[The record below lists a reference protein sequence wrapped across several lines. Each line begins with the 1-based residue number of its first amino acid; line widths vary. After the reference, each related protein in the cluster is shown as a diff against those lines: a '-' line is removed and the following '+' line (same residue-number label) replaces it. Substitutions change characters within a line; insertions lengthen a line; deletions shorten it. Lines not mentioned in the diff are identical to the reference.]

1 MNADLRHTFRRFAEW
16 SASCVRCAF
25 HATTRRNVLSTGPFS
40 AVSDS
45 KVDMCEQPVVSIGS
59 SKRPSGVAGEL
70 VRDLVAELGEA
81 MFMRNRGPVI
91 PERGALTLPN
101 SINPTLAPSPLSCH
115 ARESRYHRRNKI
127 RRDLVYESH
136 TAHEANESRQVTTGT
151 NSTKRVSS
159 N

>member
-25 HATTRRNVLSTGPFS
+25 HATTRRNVLSTGSLS

-45 KVDMCEQPVVSIGS
+45 KVDICEQPVVSIGS

-91 PERGALTLPN
+91 PERGALPLPN
-101 SINPTLAPSPLSCH
+101 PTSPLSCH
-115 ARESRYHRRNKI
+115 AHESRYHRRNKI

>member
-25 HATTRRNVLSTGPFS
+25 HATTRRNVLSTGSLS

-45 KVDMCEQPVVSIGS
+45 KVDICEQPVASIVS

-81 MFMRNRGPVI
+81 MFMRNRGP
-91 PERGALTLPN
+91 
-101 SINPTLAPSPLSCH
+101 
-115 ARESRYHRRNKI
+115 ARNAELFPFRI
-127 RRDLVYESH
+127 RSM
-136 TAHEANESRQVTTGT
+136 NESDQE
-151 NSTKRVSS
+151 SDQSFKLPCS
-159 N
+159 